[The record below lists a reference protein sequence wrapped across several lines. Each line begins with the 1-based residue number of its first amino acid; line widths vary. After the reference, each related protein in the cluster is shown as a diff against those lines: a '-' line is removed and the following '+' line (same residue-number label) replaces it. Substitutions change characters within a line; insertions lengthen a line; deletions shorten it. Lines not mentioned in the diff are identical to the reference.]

1 MNNKILIIDD
11 DELVCQSLKKI
22 LIKFGYETEYL
33 TNAERT
39 IEKIEEYDPDI
50 VILDIYLTSLNGL
63 DVLKSI
69 HSKFSN
75 LPVVMIT
82 AYADV
87 NIAIKALKLGA
98 TDFLLKPLDL
108 EQLKIIIERVISQ
121 KNLKE
126 EVEKLHEIIKEDYI
140 SKEYFGK
147 SSKIQKIVSS
157 VEKLA
162 KSYDTTI
169 LIEGESGTGKE
180 MFAKFIHQQSPR
192 KNGPFIRINCSA
204 IPRELA
210 ESELFGHE
218 KGAFTGALQKTK
230 MGKFELASGGTILLD
245 EIAEL
250 SPEMQAKLLRVLQ
263 EKKFFRLGGEKEIEV
278 DVRVL
283 AATNK
288 TLSEEVKKGNFRED
302 LYYRLNV
309 GYVYIPPLRERKE
322 DILFLAYAFLNEFG
336 NKFEKKING
345 FEQAALELLQE
356 YPWRGNIRE
365 LKNVIERVTILL
377 EDDIVKEKHLMF
389 LKPNIVQF
397 NSSDDKFVLKIPS
410 KGISIDVV
418 LRKLIEETLKITN
431 GNQVRAAKILGLT
444 RSKLRY
450 RMEQL
455 GIVVT
460 KNVQNN

>member
-1 MNNKILIIDD
+1 MSNRVLVIDD
-11 DELVCQSLKKI
+11 DELVCQSLRKI
-22 LIKFGYETEYL
+22 LVKFGYETEFI
-33 TNAERT
+33 TNADQSLD
-39 IEKIEEYDPDI
+39 KIEEFYPDV
-50 VILDIYLTSLNGL
+50 VILDIYLTSANGL
-63 DVLKSI
+63 DVLKNI
-69 HSKFSN
+69 HSKFLN

-87 NIAIKALKLGA
+87 NIAVKALKLGA

-108 EQLKIIIERVISQ
+108 DQLKIIIERVISS
-121 KNLKE
+121 KNLKA

-140 SKEYFGK
+140 SKEVFGK
-147 SSKIQKIVSS
+147 SNKIQKIVDS

-162 KSYDTTI
+162 RSYDTTI

-180 MFAKFIHQQSPR
+180 MFAKFIHQHSPR
-192 KNGPFIRINCSA
+192 KDGPFIRINCSA
-204 IPRELA
+204 IPKELA

-263 EKKFFRLGGEKEIEV
+263 EKKFYRLGGEKEIEV

-288 TLSEEVKKGNFRED
+288 RLEDEVKKGNFRED
-302 LYYRLNV
+302 LFYRLNV

-322 DILFLAYAFLNEFG
+322 DILFLAYSFLNEFG
-336 NKFEKKING
+336 NKFEKKIIG
-345 FEQAALELLQE
+345 FEPSALDLLKE
-356 YPWRGNIRE
+356 YPWKGNIRE

-377 EDDIVKEKHLMF
+377 EDTEVKEKHLQF
-389 LKPNIVQF
+389 LKPSINEY
-397 NSSDDKFVLKIPS
+397 NLSEEKFILKIPP
-410 KGISIDVV
+410 KGVSIDIV
-418 LRKLIEETLKITN
+418 LRKLIEDTLKITN

-455 GIVVT
+455 GIEVT
-460 KNVQNN
+460 KNIQNN

>member
-1 MNNKILIIDD
+1 MSNRILIIDD
-11 DELVCQSLKKI
+11 DELVCQSLRKI
-22 LIKFGYETEYL
+22 LIKFGYETQFI
-33 TNAERT
+33 TNADQSLD
-39 IEKIEEYDPDI
+39 KIEEFDPDI
-50 VILDIYLTSLNGL
+50 VILDIYLTSANGL
-63 DVLKSI
+63 DVLKNI
-69 HSKFSN
+69 HAKFLN

-108 EQLKIIIERVISQ
+108 DQLKIIIERVISS
-121 KNLKE
+121 KNLKA
-126 EVEKLHEIIKEDYI
+126 EVEKLHEIIKEDHI
-140 SKEYFGK
+140 SKEFFGK
-147 SSKIQKIVSS
+147 SNKIKKIVDS

-162 KSYDTTI
+162 RSYDTTI

-180 MFAKFIHQQSPR
+180 MFAKFIHQNSPR

-230 MGKFELASGGTILLD
+230 MGKFELASAGTILLD

-263 EKKFFRLGGEKEIEV
+263 EKKFYRLGGEKEIEV

-288 TLSEEVKKGNFRED
+288 KLEDEVKKGNFRED
-302 LYYRLNV
+302 LFYRLNV

-322 DILFLAYAFLNEFG
+322 DILFLAYSFLNEFG
-336 NKFEKKING
+336 NKFEKKFLG
-345 FEQAALELLQE
+345 YEPAALDLLKE
-356 YPWRGNIRE
+356 YPWKGNIRE

-377 EDDIVKEKHLMF
+377 EDDEVKEKHLQF
-389 LKPNIVQF
+389 LKPSISEYNL
-397 NSSDDKFVLKIPS
+397 SEDKFILKIPP
-410 KGISIDVV
+410 KGVSIDIV
-418 LRKLIEETLKITN
+418 LRKLIEDTLKITN

-455 GIVVT
+455 GIEVT
-460 KNVQNN
+460 KNIQNS

>member
-455 GIVVT
+455 GIAVT

>member
-1 MNNKILIIDD
+1 MNNRILIIDD
-11 DELVCQSLKKI
+11 DELVCQSLRKI
-22 LIKFGYETEYL
+22 LIKFGYETLYITDSDL
-33 TNAERT
+33 A
-39 IEKIEEYDPDI
+39 IDKIEEFYPD
-50 VILDIYLTSLNGL
+50 VILLDIYLTTANGL
-63 DVLKSI
+63 DVLKNI
-69 HSKFSN
+69 HSKFTSI
-75 LPVVMIT
+75 PVVMIT

-87 NIAIKALKLGA
+87 NIAVKALKLGA

-108 EQLKIIIERVISQ
+108 EQLKIIIDRVITS
-121 KNLKE
+121 KNLKA
-126 EVEKLHEIIKEDYI
+126 EVEKLHEIIREDYI
-140 SKEYFGK
+140 SKEIFGK
-147 SSKIQKIVSS
+147 SNKIQKIVNS

-192 KNGPFIRINCSA
+192 KDGPFIRINCSA

-250 SPEMQAKLLRVLQ
+250 SPDMQAKLLRVLQ
-263 EKKFFRLGGEKEIEV
+263 EKKFYRLGGEKEIEV

-288 TLSEEVKKGNFRED
+288 KLEDEVKKGNFRED

-309 GYVYIPPLRERKE
+309 GYIYIPPLRDRKE
-322 DILFLAYAFLNEFG
+322 DILFLAYSFLNEFG
-336 NKFEKKING
+336 NKFEKKFIG
-345 FEQAALELLQE
+345 FDSAALELLKD
-356 YPWRGNIRE
+356 YPWKGNIRE
-365 LKNVIERVTILL
+365 LKNVIERITILL
-377 EDDIVKEKHLMF
+377 EEDEVKEKHLQF
-389 LKPNIVQF
+389 LKPAISEHNL
-397 NSSDDKFVLKIPS
+397 SDDKFILKIPP

-418 LRKLIEETLKITN
+418 LRKLIEETLRITN
-431 GNQVRAAKILGLT
+431 GNQVRASKILGLT

-455 GIVVT
+455 GIEVT
-460 KNVQNN
+460 KNIQNN

>member
-263 EKKFFRLGGEKEIEV
+263 EK
-278 DVRVL
+278 
-283 AATNK
+283 
-288 TLSEEVKKGNFRED
+288 
-302 LYYRLNV
+302 
-309 GYVYIPPLRERKE
+309 
-322 DILFLAYAFLNEFG
+322 
-336 NKFEKKING
+336 
-345 FEQAALELLQE
+345 
-356 YPWRGNIRE
+356 
-365 LKNVIERVTILL
+365 
-377 EDDIVKEKHLMF
+377 
-389 LKPNIVQF
+389 
-397 NSSDDKFVLKIPS
+397 
-410 KGISIDVV
+410 
-418 LRKLIEETLKITN
+418 
-431 GNQVRAAKILGLT
+431 
-444 RSKLRY
+444 
-450 RMEQL
+450 
-455 GIVVT
+455 
-460 KNVQNN
+460 